1 MGETENDS
9 TLTTAVV
16 VSPDSERRQCRRS
29 KLGLP
34 LRARPSD
41 PEKDDHFEDV
51 RLTLNAS
58 RKGFYFATWSQS
70 YYQGMRLFVTFP
82 YSSSVGLADSE
93 YIGQVVRVGRLSDG
107 RLGVAVQ
114 LLATMNLKA
123 SSTAASIQRK

>member
-1 MGETENDS
+1 MGEAENDS

-16 VSPDSERRQCRRS
+16 VSLGSERRQWRRS

-58 RKGFYFATWSQS
+58 RNGFYFATWSQS

-123 SSTAASIQRK
+123 SSTPASIQRK